1 MTLREG
7 NGEAK
12 AMEALS
18 IRHPC
23 YSEDAHYYF
32 ARMHLAVAPACNIHC
47 KYCNRKFDCVS
58 ESRPGVVSQVL
69 KPAEAY
75 RKVQE
80 VVSTVP
86 QLSVVGIAGP
96 GDPLANP
103 KQTFETFSLIK
114 ETWPDL
120 ELCLS
125 TNGLKLADH
134 ITDLER
140 LGIRHVTVTVN
151 AVDIDIAAE
160 VYERVHW
167 RGRTYRGRDAAEILL
182 ERQAAGIEALRET
195 GILCKIN
202 SVLIPGVNDS
212 HLVQV
217 AEAARAWG
225 AFTHNIMP
233 LIISP
238 GSPYEREGRSGP
250 LGSDTLKVQEACST
264 VMPVMRHCRQCRADA
279 VGFLGGDTASA
290 DTPDTPVVRRTYP
303 PEEREAIQAGL
314 TKQLLEQQEKRANR
328 GAACGGSQPG
338 RSPNTV
344 KIAVATR
351 GNGKVNLH
359 FGHAKEFLV
368 YEVAGDVSRLLGVR
382 KVQAYCNGTAECAD
396 ANGKKQI
403 LEDTVTML
411 ADCDILLSAG
421 IGEHPSQLLREVGIV
436 PIVKKGEIEQE
447 LLETA
452 KFYRYFGHT
461 AQAGPA
467 VAPLNG

>member
-1 MTLREG
+1 
-7 NGEAK
+7 
-12 AMEALS
+12 MEALS

-103 KQTFETFSLIK
+103 RQTFETFSLIK
-114 ETWPDL
+114 ESWPDL

-151 AVDIDIAAE
+151 AVDIDIATD
-160 VYERVHW
+160 VYDRVHW
-167 RGRTYRGRDAAEILL
+167 RGQTYRGRDAAEILL
-182 ERQAAGIEALRET
+182 ERQAAGIEALQKA

-250 LGSDTLKVQEACST
+250 LGSETLKVQEACSAI
-264 VMPVMRHCRQCRADA
+264 MPVMRHCRQCRADA

-290 DTPDTPVVRRTYP
+290 DMPDTPVVRRTYP

-314 TKQLLEQQEKRANR
+314 AKQLLEKQGKRAKR
-328 GAACGGSQPG
+328 GAACGGEPPG
-338 RSPNTV
+338 RSPGTV
-344 KIAVATR
+344 RIAVATR
-351 GNGKVNLH
+351 GKGKVNLH

-368 YEVAGDVSRLLGVR
+368 YEVAGDSSRLLGVR

-396 ANGKKQI
+396 ANGKQQI
-403 LEDTVTML
+403 LADTVAML

-421 IGEHPSQLLREVGIV
+421 VGEHPSQLLREAGIV

-461 AQAGPA
+461 AQAGPS
-467 VAPLNG
+467 VAPHSG